1 MKLERIEN
9 SKLLLLNF
17 TERIFLCSLNLG
29 LSVES
34 QTLFLLIKSN
44 SRLRTQTAHRALPC
58 LRKMKNKKVPT
69 RLET

>member
-29 LSVES
+29 LSAES
-34 QTLFLLIKSN
+34 QTLFLWIKSN
-44 SRLRTQTAHRALPC
+44 SRTQTAHRALPC